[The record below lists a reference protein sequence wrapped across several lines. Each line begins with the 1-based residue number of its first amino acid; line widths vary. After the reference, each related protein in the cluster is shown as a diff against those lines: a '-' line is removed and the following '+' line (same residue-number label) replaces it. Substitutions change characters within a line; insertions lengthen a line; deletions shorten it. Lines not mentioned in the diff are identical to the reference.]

1 MGVDKYSKD
10 FMWDVDPLEW
20 KEELKSL
27 LRNAFLGQG
36 RTHAFL
42 LYMCVA
48 AVSAHRVCPCRRSN
62 DTGSCSC

>member
-1 MGVDKYSKD
+1 MEAGFARVTATLSGLLGDLEGWGVDKYSKD

-42 LYMCVA
+42 L
-48 AVSAHRVCPCRRSN
+48 
-62 DTGSCSC
+62 